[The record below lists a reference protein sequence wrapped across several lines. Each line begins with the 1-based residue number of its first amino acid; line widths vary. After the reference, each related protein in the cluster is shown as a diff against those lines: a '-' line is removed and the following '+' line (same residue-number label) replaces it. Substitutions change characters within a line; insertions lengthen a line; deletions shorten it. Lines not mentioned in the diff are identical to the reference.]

1 MVNCFGDLPSGSS
14 LFKSIH
20 VTTATTS
27 PRTQRIATGYLI
39 LATVFWGCSFT
50 WAKTLGDFSNARL
63 GLPVNS
69 AAGPIYVLAFR
80 FTLAAVAWFA
90 IFPQSRRGWTLKSLA
105 GGAFLGLLQAVGMF
119 LQMLGLNLTTPAVS
133 AFLTALT
140 VLFVP
145 IIVAVWSLRLPPWGI
160 WVSVALATVGIW
172 MLTGASPTGF
182 GRGELLGL
190 ACSLVFSFYLIGVN
204 AIVPRDNP
212 FRITGVS
219 VLVTG
224 LSAFAV
230 LPFVLHRGGTMNW
243 SIPLAFDA
251 WSRLLL
257 LVFLPTVASFGI
269 LTFYQ
274 PKITATRASLLY
286 LFEPI
291 FAAVYDYAEK
301 RTTLS
306 AVATAGAALII
317 VANVFVELAGQLKS
331 KD

>member
-1 MVNCFGDLPSGSS
+1 MTQAVEPVS
-14 LFKSIH
+14 
-20 VTTATTS
+20 S

-50 WAKTLGDFSNARL
+50 WAKYLGDFANTRL

-80 FTLAAVAWFA
+80 FTLAAMIWFV
-90 IFPQSRRGWTLKSLA
+90 IFPQSRRGWTLRSLA
-105 GGAFLGLLQAVGMF
+105 GGTFLGLLQALGMF
-119 LQMLGLNLTTPAVS
+119 LQMLGLNLTAPAVS

-160 WVSVALATVGIW
+160 WVSVVLATVGIW
-172 MLTGASPTGF
+172 MLTGTSAAGF
-182 GRGELLGL
+182 GLGELLSLG
-190 ACSLVFSFYLIGVN
+190 CSFIFSFYLIGVN
-204 AIVPRDNP
+204 AIVPGDNP

-224 LSAFAV
+224 LSAFIV
-230 LPFVLHRGGTMNW
+230 LPFVLHRGGAMDW
-243 SIPLAFDA
+243 SIPLASNA
-251 WSRLLL
+251 WPRLLL
-257 LVFLPTVASFGI
+257 LIVLPTVASFGI

-291 FAAVYDYAEK
+291 FTAVYDYADAG
-301 RTTLS
+301 RTLTS
-306 AVATAGAALII
+306 FAMAGAGLII
-317 VANVFVELAGQLKS
+317 VANVLVELAGHWKP
-331 KD
+331 KE